1 MLTVEGI
8 YKDGKIELLETV
20 SEVKQAKVLITFL
33 ENNDVDLQTLGI
45 GQEEASELR
54 EKFETFEDWNDPALD
69 VYNDY
74 DNAKSALDRIKSNV
88 AA

>member
-20 SEVKQAKVLITFL
+20 SEAKQGKVLITFI
-33 ENNDVDLQTLGI
+33 ETGDVDLRTLGI
-45 GQEEASELR
+45 SREEASELR
-54 EKFETFEDWNDPALD
+54 EKFAAFEDWNDPALD

-74 DNAKSALDRIKSNV
+74 DNAKSAVDE
-88 AA
+88 

>member
-20 SEVKQAKVLITFL
+20 SEVKQSKVLITFL
-33 ENNDVDLQTLGI
+33 ESSDVNLRTLGI
-45 GQEEASELR
+45 SKEEASELR
-54 EKFETFEDWNDPALD
+54 EKFATFEDWNDPSLD

-74 DNAKSALDRIKSNV
+74 DNAKSALDG
-88 AA
+88 

>member
-20 SEVKQAKVLITFL
+20 SEVKQTKVLITFL
-33 ENNDVDLQTLGI
+33 ETNDVDLRALGI
-45 GQEEASELR
+45 NREEASELR
-54 EKFETFEDWNDPALD
+54 EKFAAFEDWNDPALD

-74 DNAKSALDRIKSNV
+74 DHAKSALNE
-88 AA
+88 